1 MVGLLQ
7 YFHVESVQNIFIQ
20 SLHKQHSPTLEN
32 QIKQIKNN
40 EKTWD
45 ERHLLDLNVSAS
57 KEVHGYCGIF
67 ARRSY
72 ILIGKIY
79 IHSNRTFVHTQ
90 VHFDLCIMNPQMTI
104 NTQSVYSVRY
114 ILGTQK
120 QASIII
126 FPIQAFVVGNFSSIS
141 T

>member
-1 MVGLLQ
+1 MDIV
-7 YFHVESVQNIFIQ
+7 V
-20 SLHKQHSPTLEN
+20 SLPIL
-32 QIKQIKNN
+32 
-40 EKTWD
+40 
-45 ERHLLDLNVSAS
+45 
-57 KEVHGYCGIF
+57 
-67 ARRSY
+67 Y

-79 IHSNRTFVHTQ
+79 IHSNRALVHTQ